1 MILMTVQGVSKSF
14 GMKSV
19 LKDIS
24 LTLQQGARMGLIGVN
39 GSGKSTLFRLIAGQM
54 EPDEGTIS
62 LMRGTRVGMLT
73 QEADIQSDL
82 TVREELSR
90 VFEPVREMERRLRAL
105 EEEMAQKHEDE
116 AELDRLSREYAR
128 LTDRFEDAGGYEWPS
143 RIQGVLAGLGF
154 AKGREDQ
161 PASVLSG
168 GEKTRLCL
176 ARLLLTQPDLLMLD
190 EPTNHL
196 DLSSIQWLE
205 DTLKKYRGTVLI
217 ISHDRYF
224 MNSVC
229 DCMAE
234 ISMRRLVQYEG
245 NYDQFT
251 VKRQADIERQIRE
264 YKLQQA
270 EIARQQAIIQRYRMY
285 NREKSIRAAE
295 SREKRLE
302 KMERLERPV
311 DEQHVR
317 FSFEARRRTGDDVLK
332 VHGLAK
338 GFEGR
343 RLFENF
349 DLHLRAGDRVA
360 IIGPN
365 GVGKSTLLN
374 IIARKLK
381 ADAGEVE
388 FGANVDLGYYEQHQT
403 GLDPEKDVLNELW
416 DAFPRLDLDRVRSVL
431 ALFLFTGDDVY
442 KKISMLSG
450 GEKGRVSLCK
460 LMLKRDNL
468 LLLDEPTNHLDMDS
482 REVLEGALEDFDG
495 TILTVSHDRYFI
507 NRVAD
512 RIIEMRPDG
521 VKEYLGNYDDYLEKK
536 RREEA
541 GLEDAAASGM
551 TKTQLDKQRR
561 RERLLREGK
570 KALEKQLEAA
580 EARIAAAEKEIQDLE
595 ARMADPE
602 LYQRPD
608 EARETA
614 RRHAELQAGMDAL
627 YEEWEA
633 LSEAVER
640 AVRGITEDTPGKR
653 HAPRAFF
660 PSRAKT
666 AIPHPRLRFR
676 RSRCR

>member
-54 EPDEGTIS
+54 EPDEGSIS

-154 AKGREDQ
+154 ARGREDQ

-317 FSFEARRRTGDDVLK
+317 FSFEARRRSGDDVLK

-561 RERLLREGK
+561 KERLLREGK

-580 EARIAAAEKEIQDLE
+580 EARIADAEKEIQDLE

-633 LSEAVER
+633 LSEAVSER
-640 AVRGITEDTPGKR
+640 
-653 HAPRAFF
+653 
-660 PSRAKT
+660 
-666 AIPHPRLRFR
+666 
-676 RSRCR
+676 

>member
-54 EPDEGTIS
+54 EPDEGSIS

-561 RERLLREGK
+561 KERLLREGK

-580 EARIAAAEKEIQDLE
+580 EARIADAEKEIQDLE
-595 ARMADPE
+595 TRMADPE

-633 LSEAVER
+633 LSEAVSER
-640 AVRGITEDTPGKR
+640 
-653 HAPRAFF
+653 
-660 PSRAKT
+660 
-666 AIPHPRLRFR
+666 
-676 RSRCR
+676 

>member
-561 RERLLREGK
+561 KERLLREGK

-580 EARIAAAEKEIQDLE
+580 EARIADAEKEIQDLE
-595 ARMADPE
+595 TRMADPE

-633 LSEAVER
+633 LSEAVSER
-640 AVRGITEDTPGKR
+640 
-653 HAPRAFF
+653 
-660 PSRAKT
+660 
-666 AIPHPRLRFR
+666 
-676 RSRCR
+676 

>member
-1 MILMTVQGVSKSF
+1 MILMTVQNVSKSF
-14 GMKSV
+14 GMNCV

-39 GSGKSTLFRLIAGQM
+39 GSGKSTLLRMIAGQM
-54 EPDEGTIS
+54 EPDEGSIA

-105 EEEMAQKHEDE
+105 EEEMAQNHEDE
-116 AELDRLSREYAR
+116 NALDRLSREYAR
-128 LTDRFEDAGGYEWPS
+128 LTDRFEEAGGYEWPS

-154 AKGREDQ
+154 ARGREEQ

-196 DLSSIQWLE
+196 DLASIQWLE

-234 ISMRRLVQYEG
+234 ISMRQLVQYEG

-302 KMERLERPV
+302 KMEKLEKPV
-311 DEQHVR
+311 NEQHVR
-317 FSFEARRRTGDDVLK
+317 FSFEARRRSGDDVLK
-332 VHGLAK
+332 VRGLSK
-338 GFEGR
+338 SFEGR
-343 RLFENF
+343 TLFENF

-374 IIARKLK
+374 IIARKLT
-381 ADAGEVE
+381 ADAGQVE
-388 FGANVDLGYYEQHQT
+388 FGANVDLGYYQQHQT

-495 TILTVSHDRYFI
+495 TILAVSHDRYFI
-507 NRVAD
+507 NRVAN

-541 GLEDAAASGM
+541 GMEDALAGGM

-561 RERLLREGK
+561 KERLMRESK

-580 EARIAAAEKEIQDLE
+580 EKRVADAEAEIARLE
-595 ARMADPE
+595 ARMSDPA
-602 LYQRPD
+602 LYQNPE
-608 EARETA
+608 EARQVA
-614 RRHAELQAGMDAL
+614 QRHAELQAGMDAL
-627 YEEWEA
+627 YEDWEEI
-633 LSEAVER
+633 SEAVS
-640 AVRGITEDTPGKR
+640 GQ
-653 HAPRAFF
+653 
-660 PSRAKT
+660 S
-666 AIPHPRLRFR
+666 
-676 RSRCR
+676 

>member
-154 AKGREDQ
+154 ARGREDQ

-338 GFEGR
+338 SFEGR

-580 EARIAAAEKEIQDLE
+580 EARIADAEKEIQDLE

-633 LSEAVER
+633 LSEAVSER
-640 AVRGITEDTPGKR
+640 
-653 HAPRAFF
+653 
-660 PSRAKT
+660 
-666 AIPHPRLRFR
+666 
-676 RSRCR
+676 

>member
-54 EPDEGTIS
+54 EPDEGSIS

-317 FSFEARRRTGDDVLK
+317 FSFEARRRTGEDVLK
-332 VHGLAK
+332 VRGLAK
-338 GFEGR
+338 SFEGR

-541 GLEDAAASGM
+541 GLEDAAASSGM

-580 EARIAAAEKEIQDLE
+580 EARIADAEKEIQDLE
-595 ARMADPE
+595 TRMADPE

-633 LSEAVER
+633 LSEAVSER
-640 AVRGITEDTPGKR
+640 
-653 HAPRAFF
+653 
-660 PSRAKT
+660 
-666 AIPHPRLRFR
+666 
-676 RSRCR
+676 

>member
-154 AKGREDQ
+154 ARGREDQ

-302 KMERLERPV
+302 KMEKLEKPIN
-311 DEQHVR
+311 EQHVR
-317 FSFEARRRTGDDVLK
+317 FSFEARRRSGDDVLK
-332 VHGLAK
+332 VHSLSK
-338 GFEGR
+338 SFEGR
-343 RLFENF
+343 KLFENF
-349 DLHLRAGDRVA
+349 ELHLRAGDRVA

-374 IIARKLK
+374 IIARKLRP
-381 ADAGEVE
+381 DDGQVE

-403 GLDPEKDVLNELW
+403 GLNPEKDVLNELW
-416 DAFPRLDLDRVRSVL
+416 DAFPRLELDRVRSVL

-442 KKISMLSG
+442 KKIGMLSG

-495 TILTVSHDRYFI
+495 TILAVSHDRYFI
-507 NRVAD
+507 NRVAN
-512 RIIEMRPDG
+512 RVIEMRPDG

-541 GLEDAAASGM
+541 GMEDALAGGM

-561 RERLLREGK
+561 KERLMRESK

-580 EARIAAAEKEIQDLE
+580 EKRIADAEEEIANLE
-595 ARMADPE
+595 ARMADPA
-602 LYQRPD
+602 LYQNPE
-608 EARETA
+608 EARQVA
-614 RRHAELQAGMDAL
+614 QRHAELQAGMDAL
-627 YEEWEA
+627 YEDWEE
-633 LSEAVER
+633 LSEIVGGSGGGSA
-640 AVRGITEDTPGKR
+640 AGQ
-653 HAPRAFF
+653 
-660 PSRAKT
+660 S
-666 AIPHPRLRFR
+666 
-676 RSRCR
+676 CRD

>member
-54 EPDEGTIS
+54 EPDEGSIS

-234 ISMRRLVQYEG
+234 ISMRHLVQYEG

-561 RERLLREGK
+561 KERLLREGK

-595 ARMADPE
+595 TRMADPE

-633 LSEAVER
+633 LSEAVSER
-640 AVRGITEDTPGKR
+640 
-653 HAPRAFF
+653 
-660 PSRAKT
+660 
-666 AIPHPRLRFR
+666 
-676 RSRCR
+676 

>member
-154 AKGREDQ
+154 ARGREDQ

-561 RERLLREGK
+561 KERLLREGK

-580 EARIAAAEKEIQDLE
+580 EARIADAEKEIQDLE

-633 LSEAVER
+633 LSEAVSER
-640 AVRGITEDTPGKR
+640 
-653 HAPRAFF
+653 
-660 PSRAKT
+660 
-666 AIPHPRLRFR
+666 
-676 RSRCR
+676 

>member
-541 GLEDAAASGM
+541 GLEDAASSGM

-561 RERLLREGK
+561 KERLLREGK

-580 EARIAAAEKEIQDLE
+580 EARIADAEKEIQDLE

-633 LSEAVER
+633 LSEAVSER
-640 AVRGITEDTPGKR
+640 
-653 HAPRAFF
+653 
-660 PSRAKT
+660 
-666 AIPHPRLRFR
+666 
-676 RSRCR
+676 